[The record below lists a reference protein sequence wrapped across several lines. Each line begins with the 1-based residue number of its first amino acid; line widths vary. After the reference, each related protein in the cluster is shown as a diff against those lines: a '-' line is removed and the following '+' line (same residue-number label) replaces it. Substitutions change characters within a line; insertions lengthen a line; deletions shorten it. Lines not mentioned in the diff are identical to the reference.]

1 MPKITFLTTG
11 RTIDFPEGDEVNLL
25 RVALRHEGGAA
36 MPTIEFRTS
45 GCKVEF
51 AEGDEV
57 NMLRVAI
64 RNDCDVPYKC
74 ASGNCGTDR
83 VKVEEGAGNLSLARR
98 RERDT
103 LGPELVAAGYR
114 LACQTYVLGDVSV
127 SWDPDQV
134 ALISPRAEARLR
146 EKWLAGKDT
155 D

>member
-25 RVALRHEGGAA
+25 RVALRHEVG
-36 MPTIEFRTS
+36 
-45 GCKVEF
+45 
-51 AEGDEV
+51 
-57 NMLRVAI
+57 
-64 RNDCDVPYKC
+64 VPFKC

-103 LGPELVAAGYR
+103 LGPELVAQGYR
-114 LACQTYVLGDVSV
+114 LACQTYVLGDVTV
-127 SWDPDQV
+127 SWDPNQV
-134 ALISPRAEARLR
+134 ALINPRAQAKLK